1 MAIKAAGLRLQLCV
15 AATNTDTMN
24 SRGRK
29 INDLQKWRR
38 GWDLNPRYGFPYA
51 RFRGECF
58 QPLSHLSADGEARL
72 AEELPEPQCCAGSG
86 ALQYKIREEGGTQRR
101 AVKNFCKSAAHSCSR
116 IPAVISTRWFNFG
129 WVNTSK
135 HVRTAPP
142 FGSSAP

>member
-58 QPLSHLSADGEARL
+58 QPLSHLSAVGEARL
-72 AEELPEPQCCAGSG
+72 TDELAKRQCCAGS
-86 ALQYKIREEGGTQRR
+86 A
-101 AVKNFCKSAAHSCSR
+101 CSAAQNARRGRHS
-116 IPAVISTRWFNFG
+116 
-129 WVNTSK
+129 
-135 HVRTAPP
+135 TAC
-142 FGSSAP
+142 GEKLLQ

>member
-1 MAIKAAGLRLQLCV
+1 VEHLRTPVQLAFGARRV
-15 AATNTDTMN
+15 A
-24 SRGRK
+24 SHRPRGSEIGK
-29 INDLQKWRR
+29 KWRR

-58 QPLSHLSADGEARL
+58 QPLSHLSAVGGARL

-86 ALQYKIREEGGTQRR
+86 CSAIQNSRRGGTQRR
-101 AVKNFCKSAAHSCSR
+101 APKNVCKSAAHSCSR
-116 IPAVISTRWFNFG
+116 IPAVISTRWFNLG